1 MSDCLHLQLYRD
13 SKDRCK
19 NGPTKAS
26 LSLEG
31 FLGMETGFT
40 LDKESNTMALIC
52 TEVVVVLAFDS
63 RELLIQWQVKVRA
76 NLVEEHQFLVQIAH
90 VPVKSKL
97 ASGPARLHLLDYMF
111 CLTAGVPPKL
121 LGIWPLRELRRFGV
135 VDGKFCFEGGS
146 RCGKGEGLHVLLTNQ
161 AKDLVQAFDM
171 ASRGRLPGKRKV
183 SVRKNT
189 SGVDGSSHSSLGNKP
204 CSGMEASDNDKINSE
219 TCSSESS
226 TKPLLSSSSDGSDPG
241 KGIRP
246 CHFHYR
252 WPSCIVPCRTARGD
266 LVGEDGSKTIAR
278 STVGSHGRA
287 SDGQMLWAVGHCQ
300 GCGVHY
306 CRRNAA
312 TQDKENT
319 APAGEGEPTGFTPQW
334 TMDLG
339 IVSPSKDETQAN
351 VQTRSCTR
359 NRTKASPHDRSSL
372 CSQSS
377 QSSGT
382 STGSNTSSSSS
393 SSMSEYSVPK
403 NCLEAFYDRPKNI
416 HHQNSSGSNFPYNRL
431 SLTEDKDR
439 LGPIREGGPCTCWKQ
454 QKSTDQ
460 TSHELLLFGGGLL
473 CSCWGKPNVDVDM
486 PSVSSS
492 GSSNAS
498 PSTSP
503 KKQMP
508 LMSVPI
514 LLPCTCGKIANNPY
528 LNYAVPRSGAPVKS
542 VKDENTEKTS
552 KAASSESSESQ
563 EAKIINKMDNANAPT
578 DEKESNGNLV
588 GSTPTGKP
596 PKSSMSSSFY
606 QQPLICSCQKLLLCP
621 GSLLPQVTPTENSS
635 NRKTLSRNSSEYG
648 TVKPVSSSDTDSS
661 KRRIPTH
668 NLNCRCRQPP
678 VVSTPDCCCGKISG
692 LGMPF
697 FNTFASRMGRK
708 DNANHIYV
716 NLKYLQETATAAL
729 TSQGVPGKLIPY
741 YANLHFLQTL
751 SLYENADVL
760 DVRPN
765 QVLNNI
771 FPDGAIPEDS
781 EGSVSTVPKR
791 PKKKIE
797 TPSSNGVY
805 EMMSFNQT
813 EFPTSTS
820 GDNYL
825 LMQPG
830 TLEGKG
836 DLATTDTITSSQS
849 SSSSSTLASTSCASG
864 SEGAPEG
871 EASLASE
878 SMLPLRPFMPV
889 LLPFHDHTC
898 DMKEHTEC
906 DDSCKS
912 GTDGRKCE
920 GDHPRSNSLG
930 DIKVSILRQVRS
942 SSTDGRQEGAC
953 SDDLGSC
960 HHAVCGTASPKST
973 PRKHPILS
981 KLTLRSKEKSF
992 STDEITPP
1000 SSAPSSPDSLFLES
1014 IQKYPFHRSADC
1026 LQLNE
1031 EYRLS
1036 EEDLSQDPEV
1046 IMSQSMDKSYSTR
1059 GGTSS
1064 IKRSSSVPCKSN
1076 PNNQQTSASSAD
1088 SGISTHLPTTI
1099 GGQGAVFSHFIAYH
1113 GSLPRRHSGN
1123 AASRH
1128 PVPEKKISTNMGSK
1142 LQQEQKPAL
1151 DQSKMILISECKQC
1165 HQFLTS
1171 PEGVLVLDAKSMT
1184 SSSSSDMSDYIES
1197 LSLCSRSSSGSGSSG
1212 CGGVGVND
1220 YPRNEDVCGGLMK
1233 IPSSCTSSLRP
1244 RSGKEYHSFDRV
1256 LIQDGCPYIPITECT
1271 HLSCLKSFQDK
1282 TGTHETTDEIL
1293 NDNAPESNANNN
1305 VNINNNKTN
1314 SPSPGYVSSSP
1325 GNQEYIS
1332 SPEKTSQFSFP
1343 KDNGTKELNYL
1354 EVVSV
1359 GDSEP
1364 SSPVVK
1370 QTAVQYA
1377 VIDVVATTAARKLS
1391 NERAQLRNEG
1401 RSPTPTECSPKH
1413 TTLEDSC
1420 TSDKK

>member
-52 TEVVVVLAFDS
+52 TDLFFKVTYSNPDVLTNDLIFIRINKDS
-63 RELLIQWQVKVRA
+63 IITFFL
-76 NLVEEHQFLVQIAH
+76 EHQFLVQIAH

-508 LMSVPI
+508 LMS
-514 LLPCTCGKIANNPY
+514 
-528 LNYAVPRSGAPVKS
+528 S

-596 PKSSMSSSFY
+596 PKSS
-606 QQPLICSCQKLLLCP
+606 
-621 GSLLPQVTPTENSS
+621 
-635 NRKTLSRNSSEYG
+635 
-648 TVKPVSSSDTDSS
+648 
-661 KRRIPTH
+661 
-668 NLNCRCRQPP
+668 
-678 VVSTPDCCCGKISG
+678 
-692 LGMPF
+692 
-697 FNTFASRMGRK
+697 
-708 DNANHIYV
+708 
-716 NLKYLQETATAAL
+716 
-729 TSQGVPGKLIPY
+729 
-741 YANLHFLQTL
+741 
-751 SLYENADVL
+751 
-760 DVRPN
+760 
-765 QVLNNI
+765 
-771 FPDGAIPEDS
+771 
-781 EGSVSTVPKR
+781 
-791 PKKKIE
+791 
-797 TPSSNGVY
+797 
-805 EMMSFNQT
+805 
-813 EFPTSTS
+813 
-820 GDNYL
+820 
-825 LMQPG
+825 
-830 TLEGKG
+830 
-836 DLATTDTITSSQS
+836 
-849 SSSSSTLASTSCASG
+849 
-864 SEGAPEG
+864 
-871 EASLASE
+871 
-878 SMLPLRPFMPV
+878 
-889 LLPFHDHTC
+889 
-898 DMKEHTEC
+898 
-906 DDSCKS
+906 
-912 GTDGRKCE
+912 
-920 GDHPRSNSLG
+920 
-930 DIKVSILRQVRS
+930 
-942 SSTDGRQEGAC
+942 
-953 SDDLGSC
+953 
-960 HHAVCGTASPKST
+960 
-973 PRKHPILS
+973 
-981 KLTLRSKEKSF
+981 
-992 STDEITPP
+992 
-1000 SSAPSSPDSLFLES
+1000 
-1014 IQKYPFHRSADC
+1014 
-1026 LQLNE
+1026 
-1031 EYRLS
+1031 
-1036 EEDLSQDPEV
+1036 
-1046 IMSQSMDKSYSTR
+1046 
-1059 GGTSS
+1059 
-1064 IKRSSSVPCKSN
+1064 
-1076 PNNQQTSASSAD
+1076 
-1088 SGISTHLPTTI
+1088 
-1099 GGQGAVFSHFIAYH
+1099 SH
-1113 GSLPRRHSGN
+1113 
-1123 AASRH
+1123 
-1128 PVPEKKISTNMGSK
+1128 
-1142 LQQEQKPAL
+1142 Q
-1151 DQSKMILISECKQC
+1151 
-1165 HQFLTS
+1165 
-1171 PEGVLVLDAKSMT
+1171 
-1184 SSSSSDMSDYIES
+1184 
-1197 LSLCSRSSSGSGSSG
+1197 
-1212 CGGVGVND
+1212 
-1220 YPRNEDVCGGLMK
+1220 
-1233 IPSSCTSSLRP
+1233 
-1244 RSGKEYHSFDRV
+1244 
-1256 LIQDGCPYIPITECT
+1256 
-1271 HLSCLKSFQDK
+1271 
-1282 TGTHETTDEIL
+1282 
-1293 NDNAPESNANNN
+1293 
-1305 VNINNNKTN
+1305 
-1314 SPSPGYVSSSP
+1314 
-1325 GNQEYIS
+1325 
-1332 SPEKTSQFSFP
+1332 
-1343 KDNGTKELNYL
+1343 
-1354 EVVSV
+1354 
-1359 GDSEP
+1359 
-1364 SSPVVK
+1364 
-1370 QTAVQYA
+1370 
-1377 VIDVVATTAARKLS
+1377 
-1391 NERAQLRNEG
+1391 
-1401 RSPTPTECSPKH
+1401 
-1413 TTLEDSC
+1413 
-1420 TSDKK
+1420 